1 MGEKLMLPVLT
12 SWEIPKR
19 IFRSCFCSS
28 GLLKESGFRA
38 KTPQF
43 RPSYALHL
51 NYLNVWVQLSVPTR
65 LVAKVIKEKV
75 EQEDLLP
82 TTAIN

>member
-1 MGEKLMLPVLT
+1 MLPLLT

-28 GLLKESGFRA
+28 GLLKGSGFRA

-43 RPSYALHL
+43 RLYYALHL
-51 NYLNVWVQLSVPTR
+51 NYLNVQISVPTR
-65 LVAKVIKEKV
+65 LVAKSNKRKGRRRG
-75 EQEDLLP
+75 
-82 TTAIN
+82 TAAYNWYKLRC